1 MFTWNLKSRMSFLT
15 KVKETTFQN
24 MEEKL
29 LGLNIVMIL
38 KPLYIIG
45 FDNYVTWEE
54 YWVVV
59 FFIYPTHL

>member
-1 MFTWNLKSRMSFLT
+1 MSFLT

-45 FDNYVTWEE
+45 FDNYVT
-54 YWVVV
+54 
-59 FFIYPTHL
+59 